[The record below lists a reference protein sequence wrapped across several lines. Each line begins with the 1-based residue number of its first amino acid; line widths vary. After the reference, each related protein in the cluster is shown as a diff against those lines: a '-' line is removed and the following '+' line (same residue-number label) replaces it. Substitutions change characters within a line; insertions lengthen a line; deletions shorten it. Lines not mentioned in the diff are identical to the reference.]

1 MQADHEK
8 TIEELKARISELEE
22 ILNWYVDYD
31 DTNEGDQP
39 VEHLG
44 GRTWDEVNAPH
55 GSRCFD
61 ERKPSLVDEKTND
74 LLCESCGQ
82 PIPARSKV

>member
-22 ILNWYVDYD
+22 VLSWYVDND

-44 GRTWDEVNAPH
+44 GLTWDEVNAPWI
-55 GSRCFD
+55 GMLRRA
-61 ERKPSLVDEKTND
+61 EA
-74 LLCESCGQ
+74 LLGRQ
-82 PIPARSKV
+82 QDDDR

>member
-44 GRTWDEVNAPH
+44 GRTWDEVSAPWIAMLRRAEAIL
-55 GSRCFD
+55 GRR
-61 ERKPSLVDEKTND
+61 ENE
-74 LLCESCGQ
+74 
-82 PIPARSKV
+82 